1 MTVSAML
8 APSGGDLGWCGGTQ
22 AVESFQPRLCFEP
35 LEGFARLGEE
45 GLCIVGS
52 LLAGEPFGVFELG
65 GGVVEGDAA
74 LGKDRL
80 GGGGVD
86 PDGVGVCPGGGL
98 GGGRSA
104 GE

>member
-8 APSGGDLGWCGGTQ
+8 APSGGDLGWCGGPK

-52 LLAGEPFGVFELG
+52 LLAGEPFGMFELG
-65 GGVVEGDAA
+65 GGVVEGEAA

-80 GGGGVD
+80 GGVVVALDVVVVAAPGVEA
-86 PDGVGVCPGGGL
+86 GVGGG
-98 GGGRSA
+98 
-104 GE
+104 